1 MPHQYLDRTEG
12 DTDELPP
19 RFSVGLLSKIHR
31 ASWFCRFA
39 RGKNLLDRWGQK
51 TAAELIA
58 RFQETVDNPYFKF
71 RDMNDETPVNISADV
86 LQVNGAKSGNQPLTR
101 STNVIVGSVTRR
113 PIQSETPE
121 PKDIDFVPPVRGRG
135 SAHL

>member
-1 MPHQYLDRTEG
+1 MSLFGILGTGLLSFTAQPPASSRPRRSRRAAAYERTLGPMPHQYLDRTEG

-71 RDMNDETPVNISADV
+71 RDMNDETPVNISAYV
-86 LQVNGAKSGNQPLTR
+86 LQVDGAKSGT
-101 STNVIVGSVTRR
+101 
-113 PIQSETPE
+113 
-121 PKDIDFVPPVRGRG
+121 
-135 SAHL
+135 